1 MPRKVK
7 REEKVVLPA
16 AIINHKTFCWDFSHL
31 LVFRCLFFKFF
42 NYFKC
47 KWGNKF
53 GCGLRGYSCAWSAKR
68 SWRYVNENRS
78 KKEMGTA
85 VPLEFYVFL
94 RWVYFF
100 FCFFPALHVSHTHAG
115 HWQDSHI
122 YHCQVYMQGNPLP
135 PPLPPGTPP
144 PTKPYHSLDSAWGVR
159 QSFWLVKCAFPA

>member
-1 MPRKVK
+1 
-7 REEKVVLPA
+7 VLPA

-78 KKEMGTA
+78 KKVASLLISLTLQFLVGCQAAPSGWVLYELLLPRFTCRRTSLMAIWHWLKFQISDLKNKKGNGN
-85 VPLEFYVFL
+85 FYN
-94 RWVYFF
+94 
-100 FCFFPALHVSHTHAG
+100 
-115 HWQDSHI
+115 I
-122 YHCQVYMQGNPLP
+122 Y
-135 PPLPPGTPP
+135 
-144 PTKPYHSLDSAWGVR
+144 K
-159 QSFWLVKCAFPA
+159 